1 MDIRRTVL
9 WVIFSVSLLLLW
21 DNWQRHNGQPS
32 MFFGTPATGQ
42 ATPATN
48 APVVPGGDVPAPS
61 AGIVPGAAVPG
72 SAAPGSAVPGAAVTS
87 ATVPGAAAPASA
99 PAQAGAVA
107 AVSERIT
114 ISTDLF
120 KVDLD
125 TLGAEVKRVELLK
138 HRDDIDPT
146 KQMVLLDSSPSRV
159 YLAQTGL
166 IGGPAGSDFPTHRT
180 PFTVATGARSL
191 VPGQDAL
198 SVSFTAES
206 GGVKLTKTYEFK
218 RGSYE
223 IAVRHDIA
231 NASATPVAPQLYVQL
246 VRDGSDPAGGS
257 SLYSTFTG
265 TAVYTD
271 AEKFQK
277 QKFSDIEKGKA
288 DHAAKSSDGWIAIIQ
303 HYFVSAWLPTPNV
316 AREIYT
322 EKVGTNLYR
331 VGAKLAL
338 PQIAPGATLTQT
350 PRLFVGPQEER
361 VLEQA
366 APGLELVRDYGW
378 LTILSKPLFW
388 VLEKFHGLIGNWG
401 WAIVALTV
409 VIKLVFFPLSAAS
422 YKSMAR
428 MKNVAPRMKALQ
440 EKHKGDRAKLNQ
452 AMMEMYRTEK
462 INPMGGCLPILV
474 QMPVFIALYWTLLA
488 SVEMRNA
495 PWIGWISDLAVPD
508 PYFILP
514 VIMMASMFVQY
525 KLNPA
530 PPDPMQA
537 KIMLFMPLI
546 FGVMFFFFPAG
557 LVLYWVVNNLLSI
570 AQQWQI
576 TRMIEAGKEK
586 KLLKS

>member
-1 MDIRRTVL
+1 MDIRRTIL
-9 WVIFSVSLLLLW
+9 WVIFSFSLLLLW

-32 MFFGTPATGQ
+32 ILFGPAPTETAPVT
-42 ATPATN
+42 ATP
-48 APVVPGGDVPAPS
+48 PVPGGDVPTPS
-61 AGIVPGAAVPG
+61 AAVVPGAAVP
-72 SAAPGSAVPGAAVTS
+72 P
-87 ATVPGAAAPASA
+87 ATVPGAAPALVPTQSGAAP
-99 PAQAGAVA
+99 

-114 ISTDLF
+114 ITTDLF

-125 TLGAEVKRVELLK
+125 ALGAEVKRVELLK
-138 HRDDIDPT
+138 HRDDVDPS
-146 KQMVLLDSSPSRV
+146 KQIVLLDSSPSRT

-166 IGGPAGSDFPTHRT
+166 IGGPAGSDLPTHRT
-180 PFTVATGARSL
+180 PFAVAPGPRTLES
-191 VPGQDAL
+191 GQDAL

-206 GGVKLTKTYEFK
+206 GGVTLVKTFQFK

-223 IAVRHDIA
+223 IAVRHDII
-231 NASATPVAPQLYVQL
+231 NATNVPVTPQLYVQL
-246 VRDGSDPAGGS
+246 VRDGADPEGGS
-257 SLYSTFTG
+257 VLYYTFTG
-265 TAVYTD
+265 TAVYTE

-277 QKFSDIEKGKA
+277 QSFSDIEKGKA
-288 DHAAKSSDGWIAIIQ
+288 DHVARSSDGWIAIIQ
-303 HYFVSAWLPTPNV
+303 HYFVSAWLPPQNMV
-316 AREIYT
+316 REIYT
-322 EKVGTNLYR
+322 EKVGSNLYR
-331 VGAKLAL
+331 IGSKLIL
-338 PQIAPGATLTQT
+338 PEIAPGATLTQT

-388 VLEKFHGLIGNWG
+388 VLEKFHGLTGNWG

-440 EKHKGDRAKLNQ
+440 EKHKGDRARLNQ
-452 AMMEMYRTEK
+452 AMMELYRAEK
-462 INPMGGCLPILV
+462 INPLGGCLPILV
-474 QMPVFIALYWTLLA
+474 QMPVFIALYWALLA

-576 TRMIEAGKEK
+576 TRMIEGGKEK
-586 KLLKS
+586 KSFKT